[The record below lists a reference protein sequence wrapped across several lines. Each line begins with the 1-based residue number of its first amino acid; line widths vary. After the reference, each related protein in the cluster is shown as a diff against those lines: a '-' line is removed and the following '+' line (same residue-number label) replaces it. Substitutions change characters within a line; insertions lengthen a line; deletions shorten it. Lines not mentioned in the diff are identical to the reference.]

1 MTVTNIESISPAT
14 FSQKDTNKLVEKIT
28 INGTTDSPGLLE
40 LRGYSPLLI
49 GSDITNTS
57 NFKTPL
63 LKVKGRS
70 DIIGGISISTNINDC
85 VIGRPDK
92 NNSDEQTDQTGSML
106 IKSKGYYDSNN
117 IQTKLGLEVYHGC
130 KLTSVT
136 DETNQISY
144 TSNKM
149 YSFSVLNQLGN
160 QHELTY
166 NKIKDSSHVTG
177 YSTMF
182 KNISND
188 IYLHSDNKTIITNG
202 IKSSIDIS
210 NSKLNITTPQVSITS
225 DVRITGNLVID
236 GSGNTGSSINIS
248 GYSLFGI
255 DNKNYIDIK
264 QLNNK
269 ELIKIYTTDNIDI
282 ETKDITITGDQKISL
297 KSTMNSL
304 LTIDNTTMNLK
315 TDTFNI
321 DCSGL
326 ININTPQMDIF
337 GSVQVNKELIIG
349 LRNSTHFRITTL
361 ENGSNMSLIINKYNK
376 DSLIANICEFD
387 M

>member
-1 MTVTNIESISPAT
+1 
-14 FSQKDTNKLVEKIT
+14 
-28 INGTTDSPGLLE
+28 
-40 LRGYSPLLI
+40 
-49 GSDITNTS
+49 
-57 NFKTPL
+57 
-63 LKVKGRS
+63 
-70 DIIGGISISTNINDC
+70 
-85 VIGRPDK
+85 
-92 NNSDEQTDQTGSML
+92 
-106 IKSKGYYDSNN
+106 
-117 IQTKLGLEVYHGC
+117 
-130 KLTSVT
+130 
-136 DETNQISY
+136 
-144 TSNKM
+144 
-149 YSFSVLNQLGN
+149 
-160 QHELTY
+160 
-166 NKIKDSSHVTG
+166 
-177 YSTMF
+177 MF

-188 IYLHSDNKTIITNG
+188 IYLHSYNKTIITNG
-202 IKSSIDIS
+202 IKSIIDIS

-236 GSGNTGSSINIS
+236 GSGSTGSSINIS

-255 DNKNYIDIK
+255 KDKNYIDIK

-337 GSVQVNKELIIG
+337 GS
-349 LRNSTHFRITTL
+349 
-361 ENGSNMSLIINKYNK
+361 
-376 DSLIANICEFD
+376 
-387 M
+387 